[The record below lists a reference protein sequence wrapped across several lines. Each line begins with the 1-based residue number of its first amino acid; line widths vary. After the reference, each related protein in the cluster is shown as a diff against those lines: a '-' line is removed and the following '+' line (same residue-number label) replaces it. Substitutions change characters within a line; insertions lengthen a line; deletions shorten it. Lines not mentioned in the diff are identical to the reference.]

1 MPAWQKIALFVFVGS
16 VHAGLLI
23 GFNDNVNGV
32 GPGYP
37 SKPIQV
43 SVTFKGTLIG
53 TDLIQ
58 SSTSNRDATK
68 PVVSD
73 PKTTDETSVAPVLT
87 DSVRVPA
94 LPLALDGLAWT
105 NRVKFLYS
113 DQVDTTAYLSDGF
126 ENALEQRLPLDVESI
141 MLEFWISDD
150 GSTVQVTCLEG
161 VCSDAVISSLGKL
174 SELKFS
180 PAIKDNQAVPSRK
193 VIQIDP
199 RPRFGM

>member
-16 VHAGLLI
+16 VHAGVLI
-23 GFNDNVNGV
+23 GFNDNVNGI

-37 SKPIQV
+37 LRKIQV
-43 SVTFKGTLIG
+43 SVTLKGTLTG

-58 SSTSNRDATK
+58 PSTSNRGATR
-68 PVVSD
+68 PVVSY
-73 PKTTDETSVAPVLT
+73 PKTTDQTSVASVLT
-87 DSVRVPA
+87 DSVRVSA
-94 LPLALDGLAWT
+94 LPMAPDGLAWA
-105 NRVKFLYS
+105 NRVKFLYA
-113 DQVDTTAYLSDGF
+113 DQVDMAAYLSDGF

-141 MLEFWISDD
+141 VLEFWISDD

-161 VCSDAVISSLGKL
+161 ACSDAVISSLGKL